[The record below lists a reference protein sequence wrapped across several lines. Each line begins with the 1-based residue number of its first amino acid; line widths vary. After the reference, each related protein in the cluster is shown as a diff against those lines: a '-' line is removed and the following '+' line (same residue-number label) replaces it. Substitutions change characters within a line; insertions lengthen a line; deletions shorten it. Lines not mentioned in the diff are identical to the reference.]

1 MNFSAFNSTY
11 ELPVSPDSPNLRV
24 SDDADDFYRASSF
37 DIRLTLS
44 AVMACVI
51 VWDIFAAMVIRRTRR
66 TPENMRFLSSALVL
80 LDTLT
85 LICRIGRNMSET
97 DKISELGG
105 IMGAWKVAG
114 TTFLL
119 TNYVTIAMMSLER
132 NLVFFSYRL
141 YLNYCQ
147 PDVVRKYACRVWISV
162 VLIYPLARIFACM
175 GFSERCDTVLKTAF
189 ASVLPILILFSFAC
203 YINMAIVVRRKA
215 TGADQRVWGNRNTN
229 LSFAYLLTTTANLMG
244 LCIDLIIKPDKRW
257 THILYDCNI
266 IFNGLSDPVL
276 YIFWFRETRLVL
288 LQLFCRFKMKSR
300 IEKMRMEIFDIV
312 TTIAARNQVVMEP
325 HYAQACLQNVVLF

>member
-1 MNFSAFNSTY
+1 MNDSTINST
-11 ELPVSPDSPNLRV
+11 LKLSVLTNSLNLNV
-24 SDDADDFYRASSF
+24 SDDVDDFYRKFSF

-44 AVMACVI
+44 VVIACVI
-51 VWDIFAAMVIRRTRR
+51 VWDVFAAMIIRRTRR

-80 LDTLT
+80 LDAM
-85 LICRIGRNMSET
+85 IMFCRIGRNMFEA
-97 DKISELGG
+97 DDIQE
-105 IMGAWKVAG
+105 AWKFAG

-119 TNYVTIAMMSLER
+119 SYNVTIAMMSIER

-147 PDVVRKYACRVWISV
+147 PDVVRKYAGRVWICCVLLYPV
-162 VLIYPLARIFACM
+162 VRYSCKAFQKTEEKCNTLM
-175 GFSERCDTVLKTAF
+175 KTAF
-189 ASVLPILILFSFAC
+189 ASVLPIVILFSFAC

-229 LSFAYLLTTTANLMG
+229 LSFAYLLTTTANLI
-244 LCIDLIIKPDKRW
+244 LVCIDLIAKPDKRW
-257 THILYDCNI
+257 THLMYDLAMFC
-266 IFNGLSDPVL
+266 NGLSDPIL

-288 LQLFCRFKMKSR
+288 LQLFCRFKMKTK

-312 TTIAARNQVVMEP
+312 TTTASRNQVVMEP
-325 HYAQACLQNVVLF
+325 QNVQTCLQNGVL